1 MSDIDPADLVVVN
14 LPASRTS
21 LRVAVVTETYPPEVN
36 GVALT
41 LARLVEGLREAHH
54 DVQLIRPRQT
64 GADGVSR
71 MHSGFEEVLMRGVP
85 IPRYP
90 DLRMGLP
97 AKSALVRQWQLRRP
111 DVVHI
116 ATEGPLGWS
125 ALRAAMYLKLPVSS
139 DFRTNF
145 HAYSRHYGVGFLY
158 RPIMAY
164 LRKFHNRTACT
175 MVPTRALAVE
185 LSRAGFQRLHVVPRG
200 VDTEGFDPAYRSAR
214 LRAQWGVAE
223 NDPVVLGVGRLAAEK
238 NWPLL
243 LQAFSAIER
252 QRPSA
257 RLVVVGAGPLQAA
270 LQQSCPR
277 ALFAGQLKGRM
288 LAEHYA
294 SADLFL
300 LPSQTETFGNVTVEA
315 MASALPVVAFD
326 HAAAAEFI
334 QDGVNGRVAPLGEP
348 DRFMAAACELAGQPQ
363 VGRRL
368 GQAARQTAMGLRW
381 PHIVSQFEAVLM
393 DVVSQTR

>member
-14 LPASRTS
+14 LPASRSS

-54 DVQLIRPRQT
+54 DVQLIRPRQAD
-64 GADGVSR
+64 ADGASR
-71 MHSGFEEVLMRGVP
+71 LHSGFKEVLMRGVP

-125 ALRAAMYLKLPVSS
+125 ALRAATYLRLPVSS

-164 LRKFHNRTACT
+164 LRKFHNGTGCT

-185 LSRAGFQRLHVVPRG
+185 LAQAGFQRLHVVPRG
-200 VDTEGFDPAYRSAR
+200 VDTEGFDPGHRSAR

-223 NDPVVLGVGRLAAEK
+223 GDLVVLGVGRLAAEK

-243 LQAFSAIER
+243 LQAFAAIER
-252 QRPSA
+252 QQPSA
-257 RLVVVGAGPLQAA
+257 RLVVVGAGPLQAT
-270 LQQSCPR
+270 LQQTCPR
-277 ALFAGQLKGRM
+277 AIFAGQLKGQV

-300 LPSQTETFGNVTVEA
+300 LPSQTETFGNVTIEA
-315 MASALPVVAFD
+315 MASALPVVAYD
-326 HAAAAEFI
+326 HAAAAEYI
-334 QDGVNGRVAPLGEP
+334 EDGVNGRVAPLGDA
-348 DRFMAAACELAGQPQ
+348 DRFMIVACELAGQPQ
-363 VGRRL
+363 MRRRL
-368 GQAARQTAMGLRW
+368 GQEARQTAMGLRW
-381 PHIVSQFEAVLM
+381 AHICKQFEAVLM
-393 DVVSQTR
+393 DVASRIR